1 MDWVFLGMLAVAWL
15 ISPIILLVAFLV
27 ARGQVR
33 ELRQRLTQAP
43 TTHPQPDSTP
53 IAPAWVASDGQ
64 RYAPSDLEN
73 LVLLRLELQRLA
85 DSGTLAE
92 VRHQELSQALAQLW
106 TQHLRRGGVS
116 PGDSVWQVRRA
127 LAWNLLAQGSAAP
140 PGSPPWQSVAP
151 QPRTTPSRI
160 APDFSPHVD
169 GSVDGSEDAQE
180 ISKSTPVP
188 SFQPQ
193 ARESSQPPVLSL
205 EPLEPA
211 PPVEPLAS
219 LPAPTSRPP
228 TVAPAPSSAWE
239 PAVAYAADWRPA
251 EPNPLE
257 RVLHAVSGWPR
268 LIAPFL
274 AQNIGWFI
282 GGFCFI
288 AGALFLIA
296 TTRGFLNALVV
307 FVSLLCATA
316 FLLWAGYQFRR
327 KRPEL
332 GVASGVLL
340 TLGLLL
346 APLDL
351 AVAVGLVSASAG
363 NGLLLV
369 FSVVVV
375 AGTLAAFAWAA
386 LLVSGLMDRTL
397 MGRYPWL
404 LTTLA
409 AVQLAAPLALWV
421 PGWPALAIVHGFL
434 LGVLGYGLRA
444 FTGQWLQRLFVDRQR
459 TTYYA
464 AGLLVYTAAVSFVHL
479 TWVWPGPLPAGYAG
493 PFLMALCGLL
503 FPVDAALKDWVHKYA
518 FLSRFSFVLYG
529 LSAVAVAIAVQSAPM
544 AMLTLAM
551 GAVLYGWVTWRYRTL
566 PPLYLLC
573 GCVAGLYGYGL
584 AQTAPPA
591 WHGLLSLP
599 GLLALLGLSR
609 WVGAHSRAIA
619 LQGLIAFG
627 ALLLGVTGWS
637 VLWSAPGWL
646 GCSTAALAVVLAYSA
661 VRLALALPEADPRWA
676 WADAA
681 APLLALVAVVVAPA
695 GLAPAWEVRTA
706 FGGLGLAA
714 LWSALGLQA
723 RRQTAISRTVFLSS
737 ALLNIGLA
745 LGLTVFAL
753 WPTWLGRWEPLLAL
767 ALAGA
772 LLLWLSLA
780 LRRQAL
786 FYGALLCAGGLGV
799 LLKRSYFPG
808 ASTGLSELVAVLAL
822 WGVLWRWAR
831 RDSLREVLFGDAQEE
846 PTVESEWATL
856 LRVPLEQAMA
866 LLWSLGLIHL
876 GQRWVMGDP
885 PGSWPWIAS
894 LAALTG
900 LMLMG
905 YFRRF
910 RWVALPMLIGLAGLL
925 GGLERIGWTLP
936 WLWAVAVLYALL
948 VWRLGLMALDHPL
961 MRRVAQVLAWTSPG
975 GGGGRQQVEYSMR
988 DCALLIATATVA
1000 ASPAL
1005 AWSGWSTGELGP
1017 ALALSLAL
1025 FVLIGAHYRVASHA
1039 AAALVTLTV
1048 SVWLI
1053 GHGSAPALLFGLS
1066 QPLSN
1071 ALLSLA
1077 FSGAALGLEAQR
1089 AEALRYWRGPLVIG
1103 SGLYVLAL
1111 AGAVLGFLS
1120 ADPRLP
1126 GLLALLCL
1134 ALFPVARPWASA
1146 AMWRGWGLPILL
1158 SALVGSLAGRVG
1170 FEARSGV
1177 WLTLLWGY
1185 VLWASGNVLWPRWN
1199 ARWPGWA
1206 VEPAAWPL
1214 LGLVS
1219 VLGGGAVGV
1228 LAGVLAPAGWLGGLA
1243 LYLLLLLRNSAW
1255 PGLVW
1260 LAVAALTASGLM
1272 ASGVLEWVWQVLNDR
1287 RGVPL
1292 NRVIAALLW
1301 LNLLFLL
1308 GALWRRYGPW
1318 LAQRLG
1324 WRQSEL
1330 TTPLF
1335 WAPFVVLLGLLACLL
1350 WLEASALLWDSVLAR
1365 APSSERLT
1373 GFALLLAATAGHAG
1387 WLRPARVTA
1396 HVLVLALSAAG
1407 LAVWLELAMPLPWL
1421 PLAVALWHG
1430 GLLLVWRYSPP
1441 RWDAGRSVLDAWV
1454 TALLGLSL
1462 GLLLV
1467 LLAMASTSWL
1477 VSTLTL
1483 LLLALAALLRGL
1495 WQGRRFWLQA
1505 GLGLALAGAHTAWLT
1520 AATPASMWR
1529 LWGALAPWYAL
1540 QAVLLLLACLA
1551 LRRRLDAVADAAN
1564 PADAGRGARSTDV
1577 VFSVNEALRWLL
1589 ALGLFWLAI
1598 HGGAV
1603 VAALTGWGPS
1613 PWRFGAQIDPLA
1625 AGAAMLLLAGL
1636 ALRRAWRRPGE
1647 PQWVYATA
1655 SLLGLLALYGRL
1667 LTLGL
1672 TAATVGDTVA
1682 LLTAGYAALALYR
1695 FTGLQPL
1702 YRLALLLPLLAL
1714 ATAPWQL
1721 ASVWTGG
1728 TLLAAAVLY
1737 LSLATVWRN
1746 PWPLYLGVLALNGA
1760 VYLWAPL
1767 WAERYGL
1774 WQFYIVPAAV
1784 SVLALLQLHR
1794 RELRP
1799 NVLSGARLAALSAL
1813 YAGAGLDVFLRPEL
1827 GVFVLALALALLGVI
1842 AGIALRIRA
1851 FLYAGVAFL
1860 ILNVAGQLL
1869 RFYPDQS
1876 LSRALILLGLGAT
1889 ITVGMVWF
1897 NLKREAILQRVRI
1910 LRADLAA
1917 WE

>member
-1 MDWVFLGMLAVAWL
+1 VDWVFLGMLAVAWL

-33 ELRQRLTQAP
+33 ELRQRLTLAA
-43 TTHPQPDSTP
+43 TTDTRPDSTP

-73 LVLLRLELQRLA
+73 LLLLRLELQRLA

-92 VRHQELSQALAQLW
+92 ARHQELSEALDQLW

-140 PGSPPWQSVAP
+140 PGSPPWQSVAS
-151 QPRTTPSRI
+151 QPNAAPGRI
-160 APDFSPHVD
+160 TPDFSPRVD
-169 GSVDGSEDAQE
+169 SSEDARE
-180 ISKSTPVP
+180 IGKSTPLP
-188 SFQPQ
+188 SFHPQ
-193 ARESSQPPVLSL
+193 ARQSSQPPVLSL

-211 PPVEPLAS
+211 PPSEPSAS
-219 LPAPTSRPP
+219 PSAHTSRPP
-228 TVAPAPSSAWE
+228 IVASAPSSAWE

-332 GVASGVLL
+332 GVASGMLL

-351 AVAVGLVSASAG
+351 AVAVGLVGASAG
-363 NGLLLV
+363 SGLLLV

-375 AGTLAAFAWAA
+375 AGTLAAFVWAA

-404 LTTLA
+404 LTALA

-421 PGWPALAIVHGFL
+421 PGWPALAVVHGLL
-434 LGVLGYGLRA
+434 LGLLGYGLRA
-444 FTGQWLQRLFVDRQR
+444 FTEQWLQRLFVDRQR
-459 TTYYA
+459 TAYYA
-464 AGLLVYTAAVSFVHL
+464 AGLLVYTATVSFVHL

-518 FLSRFSFVLYG
+518 FLSRFSFVLYS
-529 LSAVAVAIAVQSAPM
+529 LSAVAVAIAVQFAPI

-591 WHGLLSLP
+591 WHGLFSLP
-599 GLLALLGLSR
+599 GLLALLGMSR

-619 LQGLIAFG
+619 LQCLIAFG

-637 VLWSAPGWL
+637 LLWSAPGWL
-646 GCSTAALAVVLAYSA
+646 GCSTAALAAVLAYAA

-681 APLLALVAVVVAPA
+681 APLLALVAVAVAPA
-695 GLAPAWEVRTA
+695 GLAPVWEVQTA

-714 LWSALGLQA
+714 LWSALGLQE

-745 LGLTVFAL
+745 LGLTVFTL

-767 ALAGA
+767 TLAGA

-786 FYGALLCAGGLGV
+786 FYGALLCVGGLGA

-831 RDSLREVLFGDAQEE
+831 RDSLREVLFGDEQQD

-856 LRVPLEQAMA
+856 LRTPLEQAMA

-885 PGSWPWIAS
+885 PGSWPWIAG

-900 LMLMG
+900 LMLIG

-910 RWVALPMLIGLAGLL
+910 RWVALPMLVGLAGLL

-948 VWRLGLMALDHPL
+948 VWRLGLVALDHPL
-961 MRRVAQVLAWTSPG
+961 TQRVARVLAWTTSD
-975 GGGGRQQVEYSMR
+975 GGGGRQQVEHSVR

-1005 AWSGWSTGELGP
+1005 AWSGWSVPELGP

-1025 FVLIGAHYRVASHA
+1025 FGLISGHYQAASYA

-1053 GHGSAPALLFGLS
+1053 GHGSAPVVLFGLS

-1071 ALLSLA
+1071 VLLSLVL
-1077 FSGAALGLEAQR
+1077 SGAAVGLEAPG
-1089 AEALRYWRGPLVIG
+1089 ASALRYWRGPLAMTS

-1120 ADPRLP
+1120 ADLRLP

-1134 ALFPVARPWASA
+1134 ALLPVARPWPNA
-1146 AMWRGWGLPILL
+1146 AVWRGWGLPVLL
-1158 SALVGSLAGRVG
+1158 SALVASLAGR
-1170 FEARSGV
+1170 FSLEAPATV
-1177 WLTLLWGY
+1177 WLLLVWGY
-1185 VLWASGNVLWPRWN
+1185 ALWIGGNVLLPRWN
-1199 ARWPGWA
+1199 ARWSGWA
-1206 VEPAAWPL
+1206 VDPVAWPL
-1214 LGLVS
+1214 LGLLS
-1219 VLGGGAVGV
+1219 VLGSGAVGV
-1228 LAGVLAPAGWLGGLA
+1228 LAGVLSSAGWLGGLA

-1255 PGLVW
+1255 PGLAW
-1260 LAVAALTASGLM
+1260 LAVAALTASGVV
-1272 ASGVLEWVWQVLNDR
+1272 ASGALEWVWQVLNDR

-1292 NRVIAALLW
+1292 NGVIAALLW

-1308 GALWRRYGPW
+1308 GALWRCYGSW
-1318 LAQRLG
+1318 VAQRLG

-1330 TTPLF
+1330 ATPLF
-1335 WAPFVVLLGLLACLL
+1335 WVPFAVLLGLLSLLL
-1350 WLEASALLWDSVLAR
+1350 WLEASALVWDGAWVR
-1365 APSSERLT
+1365 APSSGRLT
-1373 GFALLLAATAGHAG
+1373 GFAILLAATAGHTG
-1387 WLRPARVTA
+1387 WLRPVRVTA

-1421 PLAVALWHG
+1421 PLAAALWHSV
-1430 GLLLVWRYSPP
+1430 LLLAWRYSPP
-1441 RWDAGRSVLDAWV
+1441 RWEVGRSVLDPWL
-1454 TALLGLSL
+1454 TALPGLSL
-1462 GLLLV
+1462 GFMLLLLV
-1467 LLAMASTSWL
+1467 TDSAWL
-1477 VSTLTL
+1477 VCTLTL
-1483 LLLALAALLRGL
+1483 LLLAVATLLRGG

-1505 GLGLALAGAHTAWLT
+1505 GLGLALAGAHTAWL
-1520 AATPASMWR
+1520 AAAPAPGWS
-1529 LWGALAPWYAL
+1529 LWVALAPWYAL
-1540 QAVLLLLACLA
+1540 QAVLLLLAFLA
-1551 LRRRLDAVADAAN
+1551 VRRWLRAVPEQAN
-1564 PADAGRGARSTDV
+1564 PADANAVMRGADV
-1577 VFSVNEALRWLL
+1577 AFSVNEALRWLL

-1603 VAALTGWGPS
+1603 VIALTGWGPS
-1613 PWRFGAQIDPLA
+1613 PWRFGAVIDSLA
-1625 AGAAMLLLAGL
+1625 AGAAVLLLAGL
-1636 ALRRAWRRPGE
+1636 ALRRAWRRPEE

-1784 SVLALLQLHR
+1784 SVLALLHLHR
-1794 RELRP
+1794 WELRP
-1799 NVLSGARLAALSAL
+1799 SVLSGARLAALSAL

-1860 ILNVAGQLL
+1860 ILNVVGQLL